1 MAAPERDTPLAL
13 RLSAWLGVALEDEVK
28 ERVLKNEADFLQWK
42 DDCICEG
49 SDTANPPERYPC
61 LARTYV
67 SNWNYQEETAEYLY
81 REDVSALL
89 AEFDA

>member
-1 MAAPERDTPLAL
+1 M
-13 RLSAWLGVALEDEVK
+13 K

-89 AEFDA
+89 AEFDASA